1 MAHLL
6 VGRGPELIGNELPK
20 PLGHHQLDAPNILRP
35 LEVELNDTYDLA
47 TLDHRNKNGGA
58 ERRMTRL
65 NIFRILYDPKLAG
78 RNDILG
84 QVGCDLFSGIN
95 GTAGGTGMGQEP
107 LRIRNGDGRCFQ
119 LARQGGHGLCGT
131 VRQALLQMRRPLP
144 RYGMPSPS
152 RTRSPALPR

>member
-6 VGRGPELIGNELPK
+6 VGRGPELIGNELSK
-20 PLGHHQLDAPNILRP
+20 ALGHHQLDAPNILGP
-35 LEVELNDTYDLA
+35 LEIELNDAHDLV
-47 TLDHRNKNGGA
+47 TLDHRDKNGGA

-119 LARQGGHGLCGT
+119 LAQQGGHGLSRS
-131 VRQALLQMRRPLP
+131 VR
-144 RYGMPSPS
+144 
-152 RTRSPALPR
+152 